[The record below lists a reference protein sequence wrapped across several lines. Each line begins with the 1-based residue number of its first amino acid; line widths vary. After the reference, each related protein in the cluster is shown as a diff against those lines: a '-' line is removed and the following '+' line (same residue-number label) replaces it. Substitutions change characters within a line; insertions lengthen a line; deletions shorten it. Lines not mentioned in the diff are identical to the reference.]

1 MNILIVYQYMF
12 PWGGV
17 EKHMLELA
25 DHLKDIYHHNVFI
38 LTFKTD
44 QTLLEVLPPE
54 GYKRI
59 SNIQL
64 NYKDLIKYNI
74 YVTKLPKHLRI
85 LKLLGQFMTTLVLSV
100 TLYRALIYLIKH
112 KNIDVIYSCEPLA
125 ILATSFISIFN
136 RNLRK
141 DLKLLASIHSSW
153 SFKSSL
159 RRAIASKLLRRFD
172 KVVVSTI
179 DTTSYKRIREIAGS
193 KCHFIPNWTDT
204 ERFKL
209 RHHLRNETRKLLNLS
224 SGDIVILYNARL
236 VPIKNPINVL
246 LAFKQLKNREIEIAN
261 DKHSFKLIIIGT
273 GELRHIITSLVHKL
287 GLEKDVIILN
297 SIPYFDDKYPLI
309 YNIADIFVL
318 VPKHTGFS
326 ITALEALASGLPVV
340 YSCAAGVPQDI
351 RNKIICAKSD
361 DPRDIMQKMLLAYR
375 YTRQSNILMDI
386 VTLVKRR
393 YDKALVL
400 HRLASIMMN
409 DR

>member
-1 MNILIVYQYMF
+1 MNILLVYQYMF

-25 DHLKDIYHHNVFI
+25 DYLKDIYHQNVFI
-38 LTFKTD
+38 LTFKID
-44 QTLLEVLPPE
+44 RTLLEVLPPE
-54 GYKRI
+54 GYKRA
-59 SNIQL
+59 SNIRL

-74 YVTKLPKHLRI
+74 YAIKLPKHLRI
-85 LKLLGQFMTTLVLSV
+85 LKFLGHFMTTLVLSV
-100 TLYRALIYLIKH
+100 ILYRTLIYLIKH
-112 KNIDVIYSCEPLA
+112 KNINVIYSCEPLA
-125 ILATSFISIFN
+125 ILAASFISIFN

-141 DLKLLASIHSSW
+141 EVKLLASIHSSW

-159 RRAIASKLLRRFD
+159 RRAMASKLLRRFD

-179 DTTSYKRIREIAGS
+179 DITSFKRIREITGS
-193 KCHFIPNWTDT
+193 KCHFIPNWIDT
-204 ERFKL
+204 ERFSP
-209 RHHLRNETRKLLNLS
+209 RHHLRNEIRKLLNLCS
-224 SGDIVILYNARL
+224 NDIIILYNARL

-246 LAFKQLKNREIEIAN
+246 LAFKQLKNKEIEITN
-261 DKHSFKLIIIGT
+261 GKHSFKLIVIGT
-273 GELRHIITSLVHKL
+273 GEFRHIITSLVYKL
-287 GLEKDVIILN
+287 GLEKDVFLLN
-297 SIPYFDDKYPLI
+297 PIPYFDDKYPLI
-309 YNIADIFVL
+309 YNIADIFAL

-340 YSCAAGVPQDI
+340 YSCVGGVPQDI
-351 RNKIICAKSD
+351 RNKIICANPD

-386 VTLVKRR
+386 VTLIRRR

-400 HRLASIMMN
+400 HRLANIMMN